1 MIDWSVDWLIDI
13 HLLIDWLIGLS
24 IDINCLI
31 DLLIACSI
39 LFILGTKRI
48 SPTTITIATKCNT
61 TRHDIFVCLYQI
73 KFTKADSKSVH
84 LSWKPVI
91 KSPHNI
97 VYKVSFYNIQKQRLA
112 TETTQAVDFIS
123 SYNESFVNKIY
134 YASIQVVVLQ
144 KDFEG
149 PLYWIRLTTKQ
160 RKEMSLKSGFF
171 NSIRS

>member
-1 MIDWSVDWLIDI
+1 M
-13 HLLIDWLIGLS
+13 H
-24 IDINCLI
+24 
-31 DLLIACSI
+31 
-39 LFILGTKRI
+39 
-48 SPTTITIATKCNT
+48 
-61 TRHDIFVCLYQI
+61 
-73 KFTKADSKSVH
+73 
-84 LSWKPVI
+84 
-91 KSPHNI
+91 
-97 VYKVSFYNIQKQRLA
+97 KVSFYNIQKQRLA